1 MPVKKATRSKT
12 PAAPKKPS
20 AAANAS
26 SKTIAPARRRFS
38 TGAMLVTAMCVTGAV
53 IVIAA
58 AREMAPGARTA
69 STETRSDAEVAT
81 VQPRPMV
88 SSAIVD
94 VSPVPGGKTETDASK
109 TSAANTAPV
118 TIFGCL
124 ERANDRYRLTDTDGA
139 DAPTSRSWKTAFL
152 KKGAAT
158 VEVVDPGNRARLSS
172 QVGHRVA
179 VTGTLSEKQLQAR
192 SLRKISSSC
201 GK

>member
-26 SKTIAPARRRFS
+26 AKTIAPAKRRFGS
-38 TGAMLVTAMCVTGAV
+38 GAMLVTAMCVTGAV

-58 AREMAPGARTA
+58 HEMSPGARTT
-69 STETRSDAEVAT
+69 STETRPDGEVAT
-81 VQPRPMV
+81 VEPKPMV

-94 VSPVPGGKTETDASK
+94 VSPVPAAKTETDASK
-109 TSAANTAPV
+109 TSAANAAPV

-124 ERANDRYRLTDTDGA
+124 ERSNETYRLTDTDGA
-139 DAPTSRSWKTAFL
+139 DAPKSRSWKTAFL

-158 VEVVDPGNRARLSS
+158 IAVVDPGNRVRLSS

-179 VTGTLSEKQLQAR
+179 VTGTMSEKQLQAR
-192 SLRKISSSC
+192 SIRKISSSC
-201 GK
+201 GNQ